1 MFIDPDKIPPTGHPR
16 IDAGHRAL
24 AREINDLYGRWRG
37 GVSRDELCEGFKLL
51 IRSVGRHFAEEEE
64 AALGA
69 AFVGLE
75 PHRARH
81 RELLDRLAAAVA
93 ALPPETTSEA
103 TADPVIDLFEAMDSL
118 LYEHEV
124 LDDQEYW
131 PLFRDGLADIEG
143 PGPLIV
149 WTADLETGLHQA
161 DQHHRGL
168 ALQLNHIKAA
178 VTARAPAE
186 RVTDLLE
193 GLRALAVLHFAWEEV
208 LMMDAAVPAIDD
220 HRLLHRRLLED
231 LDTLIARWTE
241 GGFTELEAVLESDLK
256 FWLIDHIRHVDQPM
270 ADGIAARRA
279 AEGSHGAGR
288 AQDAASA

>member
-24 AREINDLYGRWRG
+24 AREVNELYGLWRSG
-37 GVSRDELCEGFKLL
+37 ASREDLRTGFKLL
-51 IRSVGRHFAEEEE
+51 LRSVGRHFAEEEE

-69 AFVGLE
+69 NFAGLE
-75 PHRARH
+75 HHRARH
-81 RELLDRLAAAVA
+81 RALLERLSEAVA
-93 ALPPETTSEA
+93 ALPVEGDG
-103 TADPVIDLFEAMDSL
+103 TADPVIDLFEAMDTL

-131 PLFRDGLADIEG
+131 PLFRDGLAAVEG
-143 PGPLIV
+143 PGPLII
-149 WTADLETGLHQA
+149 WTPDLETGLAQA

-178 VTARAPAE
+178 VCAKAPAR
-186 RVTDLLE
+186 RVTELLE
-193 GLRALAVLHFAWEEV
+193 GLKALAVLHFAWEEV
-208 LMMDAAVPAIDD
+208 LMMDADVPSIED
-220 HRLLHRRLLED
+220 HRLLHRRLLDD
-231 LDTLIARWTE
+231 LDTLIARWAD

-270 ADGIAARRA
+270 AEGILARRA
-279 AEGSHGAGR
+279 AAADEDDISLAG
-288 AQDAASA
+288 